1 MAQTTSSR
9 PRWPLAFSGLM
20 LAAGLLVH
28 APARAADEDVMSAA
42 RACMRAWGQHPFTDT
57 PPLRT
62 VSGSVRVMGRG
73 PSISDRE
80 VTDFPVLVV
89 VQPGV
94 NVMGGSELELLN
106 PNGWYCLRA
115 AVNVMGGMDIKLQCN
130 AQLASAITGTTVM
143 SGDNA
148 AKGVSVMG
156 AITVQRVGCTGR

>member
-1 MAQTTSSR
+1 MKPVLRLVRAVATGMTA
-9 PRWPLAFSGLM
+9 LGA
-20 LAAGLLVH
+20 LLGG
-28 APARAADEDVMSAA
+28 ASAMAADEEVMAAA

-62 VSGSVRVMGRG
+62 LAGAVRVMGRG
-73 PSISDRE
+73 PSIADRE
-80 VTDFPVLVV
+80 ATDFPVLVV

-130 AQLASAITGTTVM
+130 AQLASATTGTTVM
-143 SGDNA
+143 SGENA
-148 AKGVSVMG
+148 ARGVTVMG
-156 AITVQRVGCTGR
+156 AITVQRVGCARN

>member
-1 MAQTTSSR
+1 MKTLGRFLLGSV
-9 PRWPLAFSGLM
+9 L
-20 LAAGLLVH
+20 LAAGAGH
-28 APARAADEDVMSAA
+28 AQSQGSADDSLSAA
-42 RACMRAWGQHPFTDT
+42 RACMRAWAQHPFTDN

-73 PSISDRE
+73 PAISDRA

-94 NVMGGSELELLN
+94 NVMGASEIELLN

-115 AVNVMGGMDIKLQCN
+115 AVNVMGGMDIKLHCN
-130 AQLASAITGTTVM
+130 AQLASATSGTTVM
-143 SGDNA
+143 SGENA

-156 AITVQRVGCTGR
+156 AITVQRVGCGKS

>member
-9 PRWPLAFSGLM
+9 PRGSVAFSGLM
-20 LAAGLLVH
+20 LAAGLLAA
-28 APARAADEDVMSAA
+28 APALAADDEVMTAA
-42 RACMRAWGQHPFTDT
+42 RSCMRAWGQHPFTDT

-80 VTDFPVLVV
+80 ATDFPVLVV

-130 AQLASAITGTTVM
+130 AQLASALTGTTVM

-148 AKGVSVMG
+148 AKGVTVMG
-156 AITVQRVGCTGR
+156 AITVQRVGCGKN

>member
-1 MAQTTSSR
+1 MTLLHTPSR
-9 PRWPLAFSGLM
+9 A
-20 LAAGLLVH
+20 LAATVLALGTLLLTG
-28 APARAADEDVMSAA
+28 APAQAADEDVMAAA

-62 VSGSVRVMGRG
+62 LAGAVRVFGRG
-73 PSISDRE
+73 PAISDRE

-94 NVMGGSELELLN
+94 NVMGGSVLELLN
-106 PNGWYCLRA
+106 PDGWYCLRA
-115 AVNVMGGMDIKLQCN
+115 AVNVMGGMDIQLHCD
-130 AQLASAITGTTVM
+130 AQLASAISGTTVM

-156 AITVQRVGCTGR
+156 AITVQRVGCAKR